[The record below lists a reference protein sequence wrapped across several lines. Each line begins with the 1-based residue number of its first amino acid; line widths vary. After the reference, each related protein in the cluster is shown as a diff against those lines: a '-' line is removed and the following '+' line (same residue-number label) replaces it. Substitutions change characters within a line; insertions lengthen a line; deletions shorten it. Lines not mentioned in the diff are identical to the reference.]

1 MQVTFLGASNGRSL
15 SKHHDGD
22 DKFTPYPHVKKV
34 TSFEHTVDSID
45 ELYGA
50 ITEHANKGHCLL
62 KGNLKRQ
69 LTEESRAGATDRAAP
84 TRLLVLDFDGIRIP
98 NSNFGPHWNIDSKK
112 FSKIAEALLCCMPAE
127 LQNVSYIAQASSS
140 IGFKNDAI
148 SMHIFMMLD
157 IPLAAKTIKLWLQ
170 HINYTHDLF
179 KDQLQLSVNG
189 QSMKYPLDIS
199 VADNSKLIFIAP
211 PTFDN
216 KDADPFKT
224 AADRIIQVDKQNPQ
238 LQLAKLVANLSPQQV
253 YEQSQTIKNKL
264 RETNGLKKVTE
275 KLKVMDIDKHPQEVL
290 LNPDR
295 MSIVVA
301 DTTNSPYIRCNING
315 GDSNA
320 YWFNLE
326 NPTYMHNFKGEPI
339 FVIEQADS
347 DFYQS
352 IFEMFEKEME
362 KEGRPEYPVVF
373 RDFNT
378 DTYWNGIYNPNINE
392 FENLKPTS
400 RQSIEDFMRSHG
412 RPAPDFVPDADMS
425 FDPTNNGPTVDLSTV
440 PYRVNTFKK
449 TMFMN
454 NAIQPSTPLELGYVS
469 QIKDKCPTI
478 FKLMKHILG
487 DGEQEIE
494 RFFNWLAY
502 VYQTKQKA
510 KTAWVLSGVPG
521 TGKGVF
527 AYQVLRP
534 LFSEEQAPVK
544 TLENLEEQFNSYLQ
558 QALVCVVDEFHMASS
573 AATQKV
579 ANKLKNQITEPS
591 VTIRRM
597 RSNQVE
603 VPNYT
608 SFIFLTNH
616 VDAIRIE
623 PGDRRYNIAPR
634 QEEKLLDK
642 YPEIASEFHNIAKEL
657 LHFAGALE
665 TFKYNESLV
674 RMPIDN
680 DAKRLMKTASLSVFE
695 EFCSALKEGGLDW
708 FNDVLDIRIT
718 NVMNSGEIDAAQRFV
733 KSWIA
738 DAHAGHYS
746 IIPTDALRVV
756 YNVLTEAR
764 PPLSPIDFKKRL
776 TRNNIEVVRKRAADA
791 GREANAIRGVYVK
804 WRIDQVSLQSAIKT
818 YFTNEDAALLR
829 TSGN

>member
-1 MQVTFLGASNGRSL
+1 
-15 SKHHDGD
+15 
-22 DKFTPYPHVKKV
+22 
-34 TSFEHTVDSID
+34 
-45 ELYGA
+45 
-50 ITEHANKGHCLL
+50 
-62 KGNLKRQ
+62 
-69 LTEESRAGATDRAAP
+69 
-84 TRLLVLDFDGIRIP
+84 
-98 NSNFGPHWNIDSKK
+98 
-112 FSKIAEALLCCMPAE
+112 
-127 LQNVSYIAQASSS
+127 
-140 IGFKNDAI
+140 
-148 SMHIFMMLD
+148 
-157 IPLAAKTIKLWLQ
+157 
-170 HINYTHDLF
+170 
-179 KDQLQLSVNG
+179 
-189 QSMKYPLDIS
+189 
-199 VADNSKLIFIAP
+199 
-211 PTFDN
+211 
-216 KDADPFKT
+216 
-224 AADRIIQVDKQNPQ
+224 
-238 LQLAKLVANLSPQQV
+238 
-253 YEQSQTIKNKL
+253 
-264 RETNGLKKVTE
+264 
-275 KLKVMDIDKHPQEVL
+275 
-290 LNPDR
+290 
-295 MSIVVA
+295 
-301 DTTNSPYIRCNING
+301 
-315 GDSNA
+315 
-320 YWFNLE
+320 
-326 NPTYMHNFKGEPI
+326 
-339 FVIEQADS
+339 
-347 DFYQS
+347 
-352 IFEMFEKEME
+352 
-362 KEGRPEYPVVF
+362 
-373 RDFNT
+373 
-378 DTYWNGIYNPNINE
+378 
-392 FENLKPTS
+392 
-400 RQSIEDFMRSHG
+400 MRSHG

-425 FDPTNNGPTVDLSTV
+425 FDPTNSGPTVDLSTV
-440 PYRVNTFKK
+440 PYRVNTFKR

-454 NAIQPSTPLELGYVS
+454 NAIQPTTPLELGYVS

-487 DGEQEIE
+487 DGEQEVE

-634 QEEKLLDK
+634 QEQKLLEK
-642 YPEIASEFHNIAKEL
+642 YPDIASEFQNIPKEL

-674 RMPIDN
+674 RMPVDN

-695 EFCSALKEGGLDW
+695 EFCDALKQGSLDW
-708 FNDVLDIRIT
+708 FNDVLDIKIT

-738 DAHAGHYS
+738 DAHVNRYS
-746 IIPTDALRVV
+746 VVPTDALRVV

-764 PPLSPIDFKKRL
+764 PPISPVDFKKRL
-776 TRNNIEVVRKRAADA
+776 TRNHIEVVRKRAADA
-791 GREANAIRGVYVK
+791 NREANPVRGVHVK
-804 WRIDQVSLQSAIKT
+804 WRANDVYLQSMIKA

-829 TSGN
+829 TSAN

>member
-1 MQVTFLGASNGRSL
+1 MRVTFLGAANGRNL
-15 SKHHDGD
+15 SKHHDGENN
-22 DKFTPYPHVKKV
+22 FTPYPHVKKV
-34 TSFEHTVDSID
+34 TSYEHDINNIA
-45 ELYGA
+45 ELYDA
-50 ITEHANKGHCLL
+50 IVEHAGVGHCLL
-62 KGNLKRQ
+62 KGNLKRA
-69 LTEESRAGATDRAAP
+69 LVEESRAGTTDRAQP
-84 TRLLVLDFDGIRIP
+84 TNLLVLDFDGISLP
-98 NSNFGPHWNIDSKK
+98 GHNFAPYWNIDSDK
-112 FSKIAEALLCCMPAE
+112 FKDIAEALLRCMPSE

-140 IGFKNDAI
+140 IGFKDNAI
-148 SMHIFMMLD
+148 SMHIFMLLD
-157 IPLAAKTIKLWLQ
+157 VPLPAKTIKLWLQ
-170 HINYTHDLF
+170 HINYTNDLF
-179 KDQLQLSVNG
+179 KNQLELSVNG
-189 QSMKYPLDIS
+189 QSLKYPLDIS
-199 VADNSKLIFIAP
+199 VADASKLIFIAP
-211 PTFDN
+211 PTF
-216 KDADPFKT
+216 ADPSKDPF
-224 AADRIIQVDKQNPQ
+224 ASADDRIVLVDKQNSR
-238 LQLAKLVANLSPQQV
+238 LQLANLVANLSPQQV
-253 YEQSQTIKNKL
+253 YENSQTIKNKL
-264 RETNGLKKVTE
+264 RESSGLRKIAE
-275 KLKVMDIDKHPQEVL
+275 KIKVMDIDKQPHEVL

-295 MSIVVA
+295 MSIVIA
-301 DTTNSPYIRCNING
+301 DTTNSPFIRCNING

-339 FVIEQADS
+339 FLIEQADS
-347 DFYQS
+347 DFYKS
-352 IFEMFEKEME
+352 IFDLFDDEMK
-362 KEGRPEYPVVF
+362 KEGKADYPVVF

-378 DTYWNGIYNPNINE
+378 DTYWNGIYNPNISE
-392 FENLKPTS
+392 FETLKPTS

-425 FDPTNNGPTVDLSTV
+425 FDPTNTGPTVDLTAV
-440 PYRVNTFKK
+440 PYRVNTFKR

-454 NAIQPSTPLELGYVS
+454 NAIKPAEPLEIGYVS
-469 QIKDKCPTI
+469 KIQDKCPTI
-478 FKLMKHILG
+478 YKLMKHILG
-487 DGEQEIE
+487 DGQQEVE

-502 VYQTKQKA
+502 IYQTKEKA

-591 VTIRRM
+591 VTIRKM

-634 QEEKLLDK
+634 QEQKLLERF
-642 YPEIASEFHNIAKEL
+642 PEIVSEFQNIAKEL
-657 LHFAGALE
+657 LHFAGALD

-674 RMPIDN
+674 RMPVDN

-695 EFCSALKEGGLDW
+695 EFCSALREGTLDW

-738 DAHAGHYS
+738 DAHAGRYS
-746 IIPTDALRVV
+746 VVPTDTLRVV

-776 TRNNIEVVRKRAADA
+776 TRNNIEVIRKRAADA
-791 GREANAIRGVYVK
+791 GRDANVIRGVHVK
-804 WRIDQVSLQSAIKT
+804 WRTDEVSLQSVIKT

-829 TSGN
+829 TSSN

>member
-1 MQVTFLGASNGRSL
+1 MKVTFLGAANGRNL

-22 DKFTPYPHVKKV
+22 NNFTPYPHVKKV
-34 TSFEHTVDSID
+34 TSYEHTVDSID

-50 ITEHANKGHCLL
+50 ITQHAGEGHCLL

-69 LTEESRAGATDRAAP
+69 LVEESRAGASDRAQP
-84 TRLLVLDFDGIRIP
+84 SNLLVLDFDGVVIP
-98 NSNFGPHWNIDSKK
+98 GHNFAPYWNIDADK
-112 FSKIAEALLCCMPAE
+112 FKNIAEALLNCMPSE

-140 IGFKNDAI
+140 IGFKNNAI
-148 SMHIFMMLD
+148 SMHMFMLLD
-157 IPLAAKTIKLWLQ
+157 VPLAAKTIKLWLQ
-170 HINYTHDLF
+170 HINYTSDLF
-179 KDQLQLSVNG
+179 KNQLELSVNG
-189 QSMKYPLDIS
+189 QSLKYPLDIS
-199 VADNSKLIFIAP
+199 VADNSKLIFVSP
-211 PTFDN
+211 PTFADDT
-216 KDADPFKT
+216 KDPFNSS
-224 AADRIIQVDKQNPQ
+224 ADRIILVDKQDPQ

-253 YEQSQTIKNKL
+253 YETSQTIKNKL
-264 RETNGLKKVTE
+264 RETNGLRKVTE
-275 KLKVMDIDKHPQEVL
+275 KIKVMDIDKQPHEVL

-295 MSIVVA
+295 MSIVIA

-339 FVIEQADS
+339 FLIEQADS
-347 DFYQS
+347 DFYKS
-352 IFEMFEKEME
+352 IFDLFDEEMK
-362 KEGRPEYPVVF
+362 KEGKADYPVVF

-378 DTYWNGIYNPNINE
+378 DTYWNGIYNPNVSE
-392 FENLKPTS
+392 FETLKPTS

-425 FDPTNNGPTVDLSTV
+425 FDPTNTGDAVDLTSL
-440 PYRVNTFKK
+440 PYRVNTFKR
-449 TMFMN
+449 TMYMN
-454 NAIQPSTPLELGYVS
+454 NAITPAEPLEIGYVS
-469 QIKDKCPTI
+469 KIQEKCPVI
-478 FKLMKHILG
+478 YKLMKHILG
-487 DGEQEIE
+487 DGQQEID

-502 VYQTKQKA
+502 IYQTKQKA

-591 VTIRRM
+591 VTIRKM

-634 QEEKLLDK
+634 QEVKLLDK
-642 YPEIASEFHNIAKEL
+642 HPEIASEFQHMSKEL

-674 RMPIDN
+674 RMPVDN

-695 EFCSALKEGGLDW
+695 EFCSSLREGTLDW

-738 DAHAGHYS
+738 DAHASRYS
-746 IIPTDALRVV
+746 VIPTDALRVV

-791 GREANAIRGVYVK
+791 NRDANPIRGVHVK
-804 WRIDQVSLQSAIKT
+804 WRIDQVSLQSVIKT

-829 TSGN
+829 TSAN

>member
-1 MQVTFLGASNGRSL
+1 MKVTFLGAANGRNL
-15 SKHHDGD
+15 SKHHDGENN
-22 DKFTPYPHVKKV
+22 FTPYPQVKNV
-34 TSFEHTVDSID
+34 TSYEHDINNIA
-45 ELYGA
+45 ELYDA
-50 ITEHANKGHCLL
+50 VVEHAGVGHCLL
-62 KGNLKRQ
+62 KGNLKRA
-69 LTEESRAGATDRAAP
+69 LVEESRAGATDRAQL
-84 TRLLVLDFDGIRIP
+84 TNLLVLDFDGISLP
-98 NSNFGPHWNIDSKK
+98 GHNFAPYWNIDSTK
-112 FSKIAEALLCCMPAE
+112 FQNIAEALLRCMPSE

-140 IGFKNDAI
+140 IGFKDNAI
-148 SMHIFMMLD
+148 SMHIFMLLD
-157 IPLAAKTIKLWLQ
+157 VPLPPKTIKLWLQ
-170 HINYTHDLF
+170 HINYTNDLF
-179 KDQLQLSVNG
+179 KNQLELSVNG
-189 QSMKYPLDIS
+189 QSLKYPLDIS
-199 VADNSKLIFIAP
+199 VADASKLIFIAP
-211 PTFDN
+211 PTFADSS
-216 KDADPFKT
+216 KDPF
-224 AADRIIQVDKQNPQ
+224 ASANDRIVLVNKQKPR
-238 LQLAKLVANLSPQQV
+238 LQLANLVANLSPQQV
-253 YEQSQTIKNKL
+253 YENSQTIKNKL
-264 RETNGLKKVTE
+264 RESSGLRKIAE
-275 KLKVMDIDKHPQEVL
+275 KIKVMDIDKQPHEVL

-295 MSIVVA
+295 MSIVIA
-301 DTTNSPYIRCNING
+301 DTTNSPFIRCNING

-339 FVIEQADS
+339 FLIEQADS
-347 DFYQS
+347 EFYKS
-352 IFEMFEKEME
+352 IFDLFDEEMK
-362 KEGRPEYPVVF
+362 KEGKADYPVVF

-392 FENLKPTS
+392 FETLKPTS

-425 FDPTNNGPTVDLSTV
+425 FDPTNTGPTVDLTSV
-440 PYRVNTFKK
+440 PYRVNTFKR

-454 NAIQPSTPLELGYVS
+454 NAIKPAEPLEIGYVS
-469 QIKDKCPTI
+469 KIQDKCPTI
-478 FKLMKHILG
+478 YKLMKHILG
-487 DGEQEIE
+487 DGQQEIE

-502 VYQTKQKA
+502 IYQTKEKA

-591 VTIRRM
+591 VTIRKM
-597 RSNQVE
+597 RSNQIE

-634 QEEKLLDK
+634 QEQKLLDK
-642 YPEIASEFHNIAKEL
+642 HPEIASEFPLIAKEL

-665 TFKYNESLV
+665 TFKYNEPLV
-674 RMPIDN
+674 RMPVDN

-695 EFCSALKEGGLDW
+695 EFCDALKNGTLDW
-708 FNDVLDIRIT
+708 FNDILEIKIT
-718 NVMNSGEIDAAQRFV
+718 NVLNSGEIDAAQRFV

-738 DAHAGHYS
+738 DAHANRYS
-746 IIPTDALRVV
+746 VISTDALRVA

-776 TRNNIEVVRKRAADA
+776 TRNNIEIVRKRTADA
-791 GREANAIRGVYVK
+791 DRTANPIRGVHVK
-804 WRIDQVSLQSAIKT
+804 WRTDEVSLQSVIKT

-829 TSGN
+829 TSSN

>member
-1 MQVTFLGASNGRSL
+1 
-15 SKHHDGD
+15 
-22 DKFTPYPHVKKV
+22 
-34 TSFEHTVDSID
+34 
-45 ELYGA
+45 
-50 ITEHANKGHCLL
+50 
-62 KGNLKRQ
+62 
-69 LTEESRAGATDRAAP
+69 
-84 TRLLVLDFDGIRIP
+84 
-98 NSNFGPHWNIDSKK
+98 
-112 FSKIAEALLCCMPAE
+112 
-127 LQNVSYIAQASSS
+127 
-140 IGFKNDAI
+140 
-148 SMHIFMMLD
+148 
-157 IPLAAKTIKLWLQ
+157 
-170 HINYTHDLF
+170 
-179 KDQLQLSVNG
+179 
-189 QSMKYPLDIS
+189 MK
-199 VADNSKLIFIAP
+199 
-211 PTFDN
+211 
-216 KDADPFKT
+216 
-224 AADRIIQVDKQNPQ
+224 
-238 LQLAKLVANLSPQQV
+238 
-253 YEQSQTIKNKL
+253 
-264 RETNGLKKVTE
+264 
-275 KLKVMDIDKHPQEVL
+275 
-290 LNPDR
+290 
-295 MSIVVA
+295 
-301 DTTNSPYIRCNING
+301 
-315 GDSNA
+315 
-320 YWFNLE
+320 
-326 NPTYMHNFKGEPI
+326 
-339 FVIEQADS
+339 
-347 DFYQS
+347 
-352 IFEMFEKEME
+352 
-362 KEGRPEYPVVF
+362 KEGKADYPVVF

-392 FENLKPTS
+392 FETLKPTS

-425 FDPTNNGPTVDLSTV
+425 FDPTNTGPTVDLTSV
-440 PYRVNTFKK
+440 PYRVNTFKR

-454 NAIQPSTPLELGYVS
+454 NAIKPAEPLEIGYVS
-469 QIKDKCPTI
+469 KIQDKCPTI
-478 FKLMKHILG
+478 YKLMKHILG
-487 DGEQEIE
+487 DGQQEIE

-502 VYQTKQKA
+502 IYQTKEKA

-591 VTIRRM
+591 VTIRKM

-634 QEEKLLDK
+634 QEQKLLDK
-642 YPEIASEFHNIAKEL
+642 HPEIASEFPLIAKEL

-665 TFKYNESLV
+665 TFKYNEPLV
-674 RMPIDN
+674 RMPVDN

-695 EFCSALKEGGLDW
+695 EFCDALKNGTLDW
-708 FNDVLDIRIT
+708 FNDILEIKIT

-738 DAHAGHYS
+738 DAHANRYS
-746 IIPTDALRVV
+746 VISTDALRVA

-776 TRNNIEVVRKRAADA
+776 TRNNIEIVRKRTADA
-791 GREANAIRGVYVK
+791 DRTANPIRGVHVK
-804 WRIDQVSLQSAIKT
+804 WRTDEVSLQSVIKT

-829 TSGN
+829 TSSN

>member
-1 MQVTFLGASNGRSL
+1 MRVTFLGAANGRNL
-15 SKHHDGD
+15 SKHHDGENN
-22 DKFTPYPHVKKV
+22 FTPYPHVKKV
-34 TSFEHTVDSID
+34 TSYEYDINNIA
-45 ELYGA
+45 ELYDA
-50 ITEHANKGHCLL
+50 VVKHAGVGHCLL
-62 KGNLKRQ
+62 KGNLKRA
-69 LTEESRAGATDRAAP
+69 LVEESRAGATDRAQL
-84 TRLLVLDFDGIRIP
+84 TNLLVLDFDGISLP
-98 NSNFGPHWNIDSKK
+98 GHNFAPYWNIDSDK
-112 FSKIAEALLCCMPAE
+112 FKDIAEALLHCMPSE

-140 IGFKNDAI
+140 IGFKNNAI
-148 SMHIFMMLD
+148 SMHIFMLLD
-157 IPLAAKTIKLWLQ
+157 VPLPAKTIKLWLQ
-170 HINYTHDLF
+170 HINYTNNLF
-179 KDQLQLSVNG
+179 KNQLELSVNG
-189 QSMKYPLDIS
+189 QSLKYPLDIS
-199 VADNSKLIFIAP
+199 VADASKLIFIAP
-211 PTFDN
+211 PTFADSS
-216 KDADPFKT
+216 KDPF
-224 AADRIIQVDKQNPQ
+224 ASPDNRIVLVDKQKSR
-238 LQLAKLVANLSPQQV
+238 LQLANLVANLSPQQV
-253 YEQSQTIKNKL
+253 YENSQIIKNKL
-264 RETNGLKKVTE
+264 RESSGLRKIAE
-275 KLKVMDIDKHPQEVL
+275 KIKVMDIDKQPHEVL

-295 MSIVVA
+295 MSIVIA
-301 DTTNSPYIRCNING
+301 DTTNSPFIRCNING

-339 FVIEQADS
+339 FLIEQADS
-347 DFYQS
+347 DFYKS
-352 IFEMFEKEME
+352 IFDLFDEEMK
-362 KEGRPEYPVVF
+362 KEGKADYPVVF

-378 DTYWNGIYNPNINE
+378 DTYWNGIYNPNISE
-392 FENLKPTS
+392 FETLKPTS

-425 FDPTNNGPTVDLSTV
+425 FDPTNTGPTVDLTSV
-440 PYRVNTFKK
+440 PYRVNTFKR

-454 NAIQPSTPLELGYVS
+454 NAIKPAEPLEMGYVS
-469 QIKDKCPTI
+469 KIQDKCPTI
-478 FKLMKHILG
+478 YKLMKHILG
-487 DGEQEIE
+487 DGQQEVE

-502 VYQTKQKA
+502 IYQTKEKA

-591 VTIRRM
+591 VTIRKM

-634 QEEKLLDK
+634 QEQKLLDK
-642 YPEIASEFHNIAKEL
+642 HPEIASEFPLIAKEL

-665 TFKYNESLV
+665 TFKYNEPLV
-674 RMPIDN
+674 RMPVDN

-695 EFCSALKEGGLDW
+695 EFCDALKNGTLDW
-708 FNDVLDIRIT
+708 FNDILEIKIT

-738 DAHAGHYS
+738 DAHANRYS
-746 IIPTDALRVV
+746 VISTDALRVA

-776 TRNNIEVVRKRAADA
+776 TRNNIEIVRKRTADA
-791 GREANAIRGVYVK
+791 DRTANPIRGVHVK
-804 WRIDQVSLQSAIKT
+804 WQTDEVSLQSVIKT

-829 TSGN
+829 TSSN

>member
-1 MQVTFLGASNGRSL
+1 MRVTFLGAANGRNL
-15 SKHHDGD
+15 SKHHDGEN
-22 DKFTPYPHVKKV
+22 KFTPYPHVKKV
-34 TSFEHTVDSID
+34 TSYEHDINNIA
-45 ELYGA
+45 ELYD
-50 ITEHANKGHCLL
+50 TVVEHAGVGHCLL
-62 KGNLKRQ
+62 KGNLKRP
-69 LTEESRAGATDRAAP
+69 LVKESRAGTTDRAQP
-84 TRLLVLDFDGIRIP
+84 TNLLVLDFDGISLP
-98 NSNFGPHWNIDSKK
+98 GHNFAPYWNIDSTK
-112 FSKIAEALLCCMPAE
+112 FKGIAEALLRCMPSE

-140 IGFKNDAI
+140 IGFKNNAI
-148 SMHIFMMLD
+148 SMHIFMLLD
-157 IPLAAKTIKLWLQ
+157 VPLPTKTIKLWLQ
-170 HINYTHDLF
+170 HINYTNDLF
-179 KDQLQLSVNG
+179 KNQLKLSVNG
-189 QSMKYPLDIS
+189 QSLKYPLDIS
-199 VADNSKLIFIAP
+199 VADASKLIFIAP
-211 PTFDN
+211 PSFE
-216 KDADPFKT
+216 DASKDPFAS
-224 AADRIIQVDKQNPQ
+224 AADRIVLVDKQNSR
-238 LQLAKLVANLSPQQV
+238 LQLANLVTNLSPQQV
-253 YEQSQTIKNKL
+253 YENGQSIKDKL
-264 RETNGLKKVTE
+264 RETNGLRKIAE
-275 KLKVMDIDKHPQEVL
+275 KIKVMDIDKQPHEVL

-295 MSIVVA
+295 MSIVIA
-301 DTTNSPYIRCNING
+301 DTTNSPFIRCNING

-339 FVIEQADS
+339 FLIEQADS
-347 DFYQS
+347 DFYKS
-352 IFEMFEKEME
+352 IFDLFDDKMR
-362 KEGRPEYPVVF
+362 KEGKADYPVVF

-392 FENLKPTS
+392 FETLKPTS

-425 FDPTNNGPTVDLSTV
+425 FDPTNTGPTVDLTSV
-440 PYRVNTFKK
+440 PYRVNTFKR

-454 NAIQPSTPLELGYVS
+454 NAIKPSEPLEMGYVS
-469 QIKDKCPTI
+469 KIQDKCPTI
-478 FKLMKHILG
+478 YKLMKHILG
-487 DGEQEIE
+487 DGQQEIE

-502 VYQTKQKA
+502 IYQTKEKA

-558 QALVCVVDEFHMASS
+558 QALICVVDEFHMASS

-591 VTIRRM
+591 VTIRKM

-634 QEEKLLDK
+634 QEQKLLDK
-642 YPEIASEFHNIAKEL
+642 YPELVSEFNAIPKEL

-674 RMPIDN
+674 RMPVDN

-695 EFCSALKEGGLDW
+695 EFCSALKEGTLDW
-708 FNDVLDIRIT
+708 FNDILEIRVT
-718 NVMNSGEIDAAQRFV
+718 NIMNSGEIDAAQRFV

-738 DAHAGHYS
+738 DAHANRYS
-746 IIPTDALRVV
+746 VIPTDALRIV

-776 TRNNIEVVRKRAADA
+776 SRNNIEVVRKRPADA
-791 GREANAIRGVYVK
+791 SRDTNPIRGIHVK
-804 WRIDQVSLQSAIKT
+804 WRIDEVSLQSVIKT
-818 YFTNEDAALLR
+818 YFTNEDATLLR
-829 TSGN
+829 TSNN